1 MKKIYITL
9 LLFSSFLLADTQTVA
24 ISYFDNTSGLEEYN
38 PLSKGLADMLITD
51 LSNVKSIQ
59 IVEREKLESL
69 LKEIELGESKFMDE
83 STAKKLG
90 KGLGASYM
98 LTGSYLIMGETIRID
113 ARLVNVAT
121 GEVSM
126 GEEITGGK
134 NTFFELEKELVEK
147 LIKAL
152 NISLSKFEE
161 RRVKKVQT
169 ESFDSFNAY
178 STALDSYDK
187 GEYEESQTYL
197 EKAVEID
204 ADFEIA
210 WDKLDILQ
218 EQLEQLLAS
227 RKIKLST
234 EIIQIMD
241 GLENDD
247 ASSCRTF
254 VIMLDNISSKLSF
267 GLWSNRNYDGVLY
280 NQEHKEVIIKT
291 FNDFVKILKYYE
303 IKKYPMDICSSIEN
317 PGNSTNLNM
326 YIWDHLYTLENLL
339 ENSITF
345 EINTNDSLLVNS
357 MDENQKNI
365 KNVIDEMIIYYGQK
379 LLNSFPNRNVYLS
392 DKTLEF
398 IKRAI
403 YRKENPKVYTAY
415 KWLGKNKPREFDS
428 HWTRVHAAAWGAE
441 SVYKIMS
448 MVDMVEYQIELKK
461 TNVKQLTPFELQQKK
476 LRTEADAAMSR
487 TADDWAKLSVE
498 KEERK
503 EKIEE
508 LRKNIEGNYYIG
520 PEMASITI
528 VAWIDFQDKYSARAA
543 ELFNDLLRK
552 YPEDLKIVIKNYP
565 LSSHRQARRA
575 ALYSM
580 AAGRQGKYWKMFNKI
595 FINYVKLISDEDL
608 PYQYAKE
615 LGLDMDQLEK
625 DMQDPTLVSS
635 LNNDINEMKNAGF
648 DKISVPKILINGTE
662 PAGGRSLE
670 NYSKIIDAEL
680 KKY

>member
-1 MKKIYITL
+1 
-9 LLFSSFLLADTQTVA
+9 
-24 ISYFDNTSGLEEYN
+24 
-38 PLSKGLADMLITD
+38 MLITD

-234 EIIQIMD
+234 EIIQIID

-303 IKKYPMDICSSIEN
+303 IKKYPMDICSSIEI

-508 LRKNIEGNYYIG
+508 LRKNIEGNYYVG

-565 LSSHRQARRA
+565 LSFHRQARRA

-580 AAGRQGKYWKMFNKI
+580 AAGRQGKFWKMFNKI

-625 DMQDPTLVSS
+625 DMQDPALVRI

-648 DKISVPKILINGTE
+648 DRISVPKILINGTE